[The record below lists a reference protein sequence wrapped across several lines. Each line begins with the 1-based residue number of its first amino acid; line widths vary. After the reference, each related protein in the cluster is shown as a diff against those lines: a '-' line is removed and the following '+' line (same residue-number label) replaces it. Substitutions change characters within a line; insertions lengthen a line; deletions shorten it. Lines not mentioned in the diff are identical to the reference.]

1 MRGEKNRQLSRGEY
15 FGGGFLFTSLFL
27 WVFLERIFVE
37 YWHLLLLVLCC
48 LLIKRRLA
56 LDFLPINTPTI
67 IGSSQGK
74 STLHVFVYLVWNPI
88 GYLGYDSTLIRI
100 YKVHCKI
107 IIFMRSASGNL
118 IKFAL
123 VEFNTE
129 PDINCNLFSA
139 TFSVQLFSIIL
150 FFIQIKTDRV
160 SWYRYKSFTCLYSK
174 QLDTGSYISLHLI
187 EI

>member
-1 MRGEKNRQLSRGEY
+1 M
-15 FGGGFLFTSLFL
+15 
-27 WVFLERIFVE
+27 FLERIFVE

-48 LLIKRRLA
+48 LLIKWRLA
-56 LDFLPINTPTI
+56 LEFLPINTPTI

-129 PDINCNLFSA
+129 PDINCNLFAA
-139 TFSVQLFSIIL
+139 TFSVQLFQLFCFLSRLRQIEFPGTGIKVLLAYTLNNLIL
-150 FFIQIKTDRV
+150 VRI
-160 SWYRYKSFTCLYSK
+160 YHYN
-174 QLDTGSYISLHLI
+174 
-187 EI
+187 

>member
-1 MRGEKNRQLSRGEY
+1 MKTEETRKRIEGREKYTHFSERQLSRGEY
-15 FGGGFLFTSLFL
+15 FGGGFSFTPLFL
-27 WVFLERIFVE
+27 WVIFVE

-48 LLIKRRLA
+48 LLIKRRLS
-56 LDFLPINTPTI
+56 LEFLPINTPTI

-74 STLHVFVYLVWNPI
+74 STLHVFVYLVWNRI

-118 IKFAL
+118 IKFPL
-123 VEFNTE
+123 VEFNTG
-129 PDINCNLFSA
+129 PDINCNLFAA

-150 FFIQIKTDRV
+150 FFSQIKTDRV
-160 SWYRYKSFTCLYSK
+160 SWYR
-174 QLDTGSYISLHLI
+174 
-187 EI
+187 